1 MCRASL
7 IKSNIHTILR
17 GLCCGLLL
25 VAPQLVLAV
34 GTPSGT
40 TISNT
45 STLMFAIGA
54 GAPSSVTSN
63 TVSFLVDK
71 KVNLIV
77 AEISGS
83 PTSVNKG
90 QTGAVTR
97 FSVTNLGNDLQGFKL
112 ATALATANPA
122 GPPPFAT
129 NDFSATGLAAYADIN
144 NNGIY
149 EPLIDTATS
158 IPSLA
163 AGASKNVFIV
173 GDIPANVLNGQQSVV
188 SLEAIAVTPVT
199 MATLVATAGPNTSG
213 VDIVFADNAGVAA
226 GDIARD
232 ARHSAY
238 AAYLAGG
245 LDLILS
251 KSVIRVQDP
260 NGTTTLMPAA
270 IITYQIVATLAGS
283 GTAANLVITDPMPAN
298 TTYVAQSIV
307 VNGITKTDAADADNA
322 QFITASQT
330 ISISLGNVASPANA
344 VITFRATIN

>member
-1 MCRASL
+1 MSRASL
-7 IKSNIHTILR
+7 INPNLR
-17 GLCCGLLL
+17 KRLLGLCCGLLL
-25 VAPQLVLAV
+25 VAPQLVLAA

-40 TISNT
+40 SISNT
-45 STLMFAIGA
+45 STLTFSIGS
-54 GAPSSVTSN
+54 GATSSVASN

-77 AEISGS
+77 TEISGS
-83 PTSVNKG
+83 ATSVTKG

-97 FSVTNLGNDLQGFKL
+97 FSVTNLGNDPQGYKL
-112 ATALATANPA
+112 TAALASAAP
-122 GPPPFAT
+122 PPPFAI
-129 NDFSATGLAAYADIN
+129 NDFSATGLAAYVDTN

-149 EPLIDTATS
+149 EPLTDTATL

-163 AGASKNVFIV
+163 AGASKNIFIV
-173 GDIPANVLNGQQSVV
+173 GDIPASVINGQQSVV
-188 SLEAIAVTPVT
+188 SLEALATAPLT
-199 MATLVATAGPNTSG
+199 MAALVATAGPDTAG

-238 AAYLAGG
+238 AAYLVAG
-245 LDLILS
+245 LDLTLN

-260 NGTTTLMPAA
+260 GGSATLMPGA
-270 IITYQIVATLAGS
+270 IVTYQILASLS
-283 GTAANLVITDPMPAN
+283 GPGIAGNLVITDPLPAN

-307 VNGITKTDAADADNA
+307 VNGVAQTDIADADNA
-322 QFITASQT
+322 QFIAASQT
-330 ISISLGNVASPANA
+330 VSISLGNVASPASA